1 VGQRP
6 ARLVERGLQ
15 GRFGLNGERQ
25 EVDGRLENVP
35 VAFRLVEAIR
45 HLAQLL
51 SDIEVAQST
60 FLGDFPARGL
70 QQRLARFHMSLGEA
84 PALLR
89 GFVQEKKAT
98 LLGLDH
104 HGARRELRD
113 GRPVGAERLGSGRH
127 ARARTGSAKNPAA
140 RGPNV
145 YGSQPARRS
154 KSMLTPDEDYHDLA
168 TLIRSKARKN
178 GDRLALRFPRRTLTY
193 SELDQETDRF
203 AAGLAEAGVERGD
216 RVAALVHNRPEF
228 PLLWFALAK
237 LGAVLVPLNTALK
250 GELLRYE
257 LDDCQAHSVVI
268 EPSLLPVYEPI
279 RESLNMTRE
288 WVTREP
294 EPGADLPNGMRP
306 WTSLRSPLPPPSVEV
321 PRPWDPAAILYT
333 SGTTGPPKGAVIP
346 HEKYLT
352 TPREIG
358 LRSQLDPESV
368 LFTGLPLFHCN
379 AQEMTTLTALL
390 NDLTAAFEE
399 RFHATTY
406 WETAARNRA
415 THVSLLISMVN
426 VLFKQPAKPTDL
438 GHGVRV
444 ALTAGATK
452 EVWPKF
458 EARFGLRVIELY
470 GMTECGCTTLMNPPG
485 AIRVGSVGTPLG
497 FVEAEIVDD
506 HDQPVPP
513 GTPGELLVRP
523 RQAYTMFLEYYRKPE
538 KTVESWQN
546 LWFHTGDLMKRD
558 ADGYYYFLDR
568 KKDVIRRRG
577 ENLAPYDVE
586 TVLNQHPA
594 VFESVVVGVPAEI
607 GEEDVKAFV
616 QLRPGGTVAAEE
628 LFRFAADR
636 LPFFM
641 VPRYL
646 EFIEEI
652 PKTANQKAQRY
663 LLKGKLSGR
672 EADRDKLGIPIK
684 RPG

>member
-1 VGQRP
+1 
-6 ARLVERGLQ
+6 
-15 GRFGLNGERQ
+15 
-25 EVDGRLENVP
+25 
-35 VAFRLVEAIR
+35 
-45 HLAQLL
+45 
-51 SDIEVAQST
+51 
-60 FLGDFPARGL
+60 
-70 QQRLARFHMSLGEA
+70 
-84 PALLR
+84 
-89 GFVQEKKAT
+89 
-98 LLGLDH
+98 
-104 HGARRELRD
+104 
-113 GRPVGAERLGSGRH
+113 
-127 ARARTGSAKNPAA
+127 
-140 RGPNV
+140 
-145 YGSQPARRS
+145 
-154 KSMLTPDEDYHDLA
+154 MLTRDEEYHDLA
-168 TLIRSKARKN
+168 TLVRAKARKN
-178 GDRLALRFPRRTLTY
+178 GDRVALRFPARAFTY

-203 AAGLAEAGVERGD
+203 AAGLAEAGVQRGD
-216 RVAALVHNRPEF
+216 RVAALVQNRPEF

-237 LGAVLVPLNTALK
+237 LGAVLVPLNTGLK
-250 GELLRYE
+250 GDLLRYE
-257 LDDCQAHSVVI
+257 LDDCQARSLVI

-279 RESLNMTRE
+279 RASLKLERE
-288 WVTREP
+288 WVTADP
-294 EPGADLPNGMRP
+294 ESEANLPPGMLPWP
-306 WTSLRSPLPPPSVEV
+306 SLRSSRPLLPVEPPG
-321 PRPWDPAAILYT
+321 PWDPASILYT

-346 HEKYLT
+346 HEKYLS

-358 LRSQLDPESV
+358 LRSDLDSTSL

-406 WETAARNRA
+406 WESAARYRA

-426 VLFKQPAKPTDL
+426 VLYKQPAKPTDL

-458 EARFGLRVIELY
+458 EARFGLHIIELY

-485 AIRVGSVGTPLG
+485 KVRIGSVGTPVG
-497 FVEAEIVDD
+497 FVEADIVDE
-506 HDQPVPP
+506 HDVSVPAE
-513 GTPGELLVRP
+513 TPGELIVRP
-523 RQAYTMFLEYYRKPE
+523 RRPYTMFLEYYRKPE
-538 KTVESWQN
+538 KTVEAWRN

-558 ADGYYYFLDR
+558 IDGYYYFLDR

-586 TVLNQHPA
+586 TALNQHPA
-594 VFESVVVGVPAEI
+594 VFETVVVGVPAEI

-616 QLRPGGTVAAEE
+616 QLKPGAVATPEE
-628 LFRFAADR
+628 LFRFCVDR

-646 EFIEEI
+646 EFIQEI

-663 LLKGKLSGR
+663 LLKGKLTGR
-672 EADRDKLGIPIK
+672 ESDRERLGISVK